1 MNYLELQTRINKIVE
16 QVNSYEASLPDEVRD
31 EQELIAL
38 HKYVDLYSLRA
49 VYDWIFSKELYKKT
63 NETLA
68 NSSNAVMISFNNYYI
83 PTGVNYNYFQS
94 AAQIATTFISNAFS
108 YVSLK
113 DFTYISN
120 IGSNIIASHNYTWYT
135 PNYSYASTCSQAVLF
150 PIQNSE
156 GVSNPRNSG
165 LTNYTY
171 AIPQDSILT
180 ESQISNLTNKMT
192 GMFRASSGK
201 RLHLAQLE
209 GILYI
214 TGASYYPPNESEVV
228 YLPILSYN
236 GYSYPS
242 AEQIIY
248 SNGKNANS
256 GNKAYTKYGTN
267 YHSYRLKYYVPM
279 NTRFGSTFTPEKL
292 QINKFY
298 KSTHNYHIPENK
310 LPLVLYFEMCFK
322 RRRPGCKA
330 LGLDF
335 VPAKSDVVDNDPQGL
350 ATRLALAQTKPYYV
364 GRCFFP
370 ELEQY
375 YTEDGYYQ
383 RKLADKIC
391 EETQNMT
398 DEEFI
403 RNYKLNYETYAYAT
417 GDEL

>member
-1 MNYLELQTRINKIVE
+1 MNYLELQIRVNKIVE
-16 QVNSYEASLPDEVRD
+16 QVNNYEATLPAEVKD
-31 EQELIAL
+31 EQELLSL
-38 HKYVDLYSLRA
+38 HKYVDLYSLRGI
-49 VYDWIFSKELYKKT
+49 YDWIFSKEDYKKQ
-63 NETLA
+63 NSTLA
-68 NSSNAVMISFNNYYI
+68 N
-83 PTGVNYNYFQS
+83 
-94 AAQIATTFISNAFS
+94 ISNACLIWFRKSFISEYPYYLSSGTSS
-108 YVSLK
+108 YTALLN
-113 DFTYISN
+113 DFVVIKLSDLSYLNSSAN
-120 IGSNIIASHNYTWYT
+120 NYLTDKFT
-135 PNYSYASTCSQAVLF
+135 ATFVPSYSYSSSCNLALYIPYYVNASAPAST
-150 PIQNSE
+150 
-156 GVSNPRNSG
+156 RNAG
-165 LTNYTY
+165 LNNYTY

-180 ESQISNLTNKMT
+180 ESQICNLTTKLT
-192 GMFRASSGK
+192 GCFGASNS
-201 RLHLAQLE
+201 RLDLAQLE

-214 TGASYYPPNESEVV
+214 TGKETYDSNVNKF
-228 YLPILSYN
+228 LPILSKN
-236 GYSYPS
+236 GYSDTI

-256 GNKAYTKYGTN
+256 GNPDFTKYGTN
-267 YHSYRLKYYVPM
+267 HHSYRLKYYIPM
-279 NTRFGSTFTPEKL
+279 NTRFGASFTPNNVKVTQFYKDTAKQHIPPEKL
-292 QINKFY
+292 PNCI
-298 KSTHNYHIPENK
+298 
-310 LPLVLYFEMCFK
+310 YFEMCFK

-403 RNYKLNYETYAYAT
+403 RNYKMNYETYAYAT